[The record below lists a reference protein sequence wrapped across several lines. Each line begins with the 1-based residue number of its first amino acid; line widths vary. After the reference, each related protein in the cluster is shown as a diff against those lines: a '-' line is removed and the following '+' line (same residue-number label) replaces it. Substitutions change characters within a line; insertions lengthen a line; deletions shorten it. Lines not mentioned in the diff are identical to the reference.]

1 MVRYHIYTYPQ
12 TDTKEKINNNIIMEQ
27 EDSTFMKTIKAWNGV
42 LIACTSAF
50 ICFIITLVIHADMSD
65 NASCTGAITTLTEG
79 QSTGIKFVIFC
90 TATMSMVGSSFIIFS
105 YYYFVSMRTFPLK
118 LIVMLSISDF
128 FSSVQFY
135 IGFDNFAT
143 KCFEPEF
150 ACALS
155 ASMSQYF
162 EMASFCW
169 TTVIAFNIYQVL
181 VAKHGER
188 VEHYEM
194 YYHLICWGFP
204 LFLLII
210 VASTGS
216 LGDAGN
222 WCWIKKERP
231 IERLLGYYIP
241 LLIMMVINGVFYV
254 LIGRGLQSF
263 ASEQKRPIILRL
275 RKYLIVFL
283 LTRIPSVI
291 NRFYEIASNGET
303 VYFFLL
309 LQSMTSPLQGFC
321 NALVY
326 GANKKIKRQWE
337 EFLRERFPFCFK
349 ANREGSIDSKQLVD
363 VTGRNDSEGSEDN
376 NGIQKEADS
385 V

>member
-1 MVRYHIYTYPQ
+1 MRYHIYTYPQ
-12 TDTKEKINNNIIMEQ
+12 TETKEKVNNNIIMEQ
-27 EDSTFMKTIKAWNGV
+27 EDSTFMKTIKAWNGI

-241 LLIMMVINGVFYV
+241 LLIMMGINGVFYV

>member
-1 MVRYHIYTYPQ
+1 MRYHIYTYPQ
-12 TDTKEKINNNIIMEQ
+12 TETKEKINNNIIMEQ
-27 EDSTFMKTIKAWNGV
+27 EDSTFMKTIKAWNGI

-241 LLIMMVINGVFYV
+241 LLIMMGINGVFYV

>member
-1 MVRYHIYTYPQ
+1 
-12 TDTKEKINNNIIMEQ
+12 MEQ
-27 EDSTFMKTIKAWNGV
+27 EDSTFMKTIKAWNGI

-128 FSSVQFY
+128 FSSVQIY

-241 LLIMMVINGVFYV
+241 LLIMMVINGVFT
-254 LIGRGLQSF
+254 F
-263 ASEQKRPIILRL
+263 
-275 RKYLIVFL
+275 
-283 LTRIPSVI
+283 
-291 NRFYEIASNGET
+291 
-303 VYFFLL
+303 
-309 LQSMTSPLQGFC
+309 
-321 NALVY
+321 
-326 GANKKIKRQWE
+326 
-337 EFLRERFPFCFK
+337 
-349 ANREGSIDSKQLVD
+349 
-363 VTGRNDSEGSEDN
+363 
-376 NGIQKEADS
+376 
-385 V
+385 

>member
-1 MVRYHIYTYPQ
+1 
-12 TDTKEKINNNIIMEQ
+12 MEQ
-27 EDSTFMKTIKAWNGV
+27 EDSTFMKTIKAWNGI

>member
-1 MVRYHIYTYPQ
+1 MRYHIYTYPQ
-12 TDTKEKINNNIIMEQ
+12 TETKEKINNNIIMEQ
-27 EDSTFMKTIKAWNGV
+27 EDSTFMKTIKAWNGI

>member
-1 MVRYHIYTYPQ
+1 
-12 TDTKEKINNNIIMEQ
+12 
-27 EDSTFMKTIKAWNGV
+27 
-42 LIACTSAF
+42 
-50 ICFIITLVIHADMSD
+50 
-65 NASCTGAITTLTEG
+65 
-79 QSTGIKFVIFC
+79 
-90 TATMSMVGSSFIIFS
+90 
-105 YYYFVSMRTFPLK
+105 
-118 LIVMLSISDF
+118 
-128 FSSVQFY
+128 
-135 IGFDNFAT
+135 
-143 KCFEPEF
+143 
-150 ACALS
+150 
-155 ASMSQYF
+155 
-162 EMASFCW
+162 
-169 TTVIAFNIYQVL
+169 
-181 VAKHGER
+181 
-188 VEHYEM
+188 
-194 YYHLICWGFP
+194 
-204 LFLLII
+204 
-210 VASTGS
+210 
-216 LGDAGN
+216 
-222 WCWIKKERP
+222 
-231 IERLLGYYIP
+231 
-241 LLIMMVINGVFYV
+241 MMVINGFFYV

>member
-1 MVRYHIYTYPQ
+1 
-12 TDTKEKINNNIIMEQ
+12 
-27 EDSTFMKTIKAWNGV
+27 
-42 LIACTSAF
+42 
-50 ICFIITLVIHADMSD
+50 
-65 NASCTGAITTLTEG
+65 
-79 QSTGIKFVIFC
+79 
-90 TATMSMVGSSFIIFS
+90 
-105 YYYFVSMRTFPLK
+105 MRTFPLK

-150 ACALS
+150 ACSLS
-155 ASMSQYF
+155 ATMSQYF
-162 EMASFCW
+162 EMASYCW

-204 LFLLII
+204 LLLLII

-222 WCWIKKERP
+222 WCWIKKENP
-231 IERLLGYYIP
+231 IERLFGYYIP
-241 LLIMMVINGVFYV
+241 LLIMIIVNSVFYV

-283 LTRIPSVI
+283 VTRIPSVI
-291 NRFYEIASNGET
+291 NRFYEIASGGET

-309 LQSMTSPLQGFC
+309 LQSMSSPLQGFC
-321 NALVY
+321 NAIVY

-349 ANREGSIDSKQLVD
+349 NDGNESVDAKQLVNLS
-363 VTGRNDSEGSEDN
+363 GPN
-376 NGIQKEADS
+376 NGNGSVDDTQNSDS

>member
-1 MVRYHIYTYPQ
+1 MRYHIYTYPQ
-12 TDTKEKINNNIIMEQ
+12 TETKEKINNNIIMEQ

-241 LLIMMVINGVFYV
+241 LLIMMGINGVFYV

>member
-1 MVRYHIYTYPQ
+1 MRYHIYTYPQ
-12 TDTKEKINNNIIMEQ
+12 TDIKEKINNNIIMEQ
-27 EDSTFMKTIKAWNGV
+27 EDSTFMKTIKAWNGI

>member
-1 MVRYHIYTYPQ
+1 MRYHIYTYPQ
-12 TDTKEKINNNIIMEQ
+12 TETKEKINNNIIMEQ

>member
-1 MVRYHIYTYPQ
+1 MRYHIYTYPK

>member
-1 MVRYHIYTYPQ
+1 MRYHIYTYPQ

>member
-1 MVRYHIYTYPQ
+1 MRYHIYTYPQ

-27 EDSTFMKTIKAWNGV
+27 EDSTFMKTIKAWNGI